1 MCSTKCITSHSTKSY
16 CERTTPNMKNNVKH
30 FLSLVM
36 AVAILFSLSVSA
48 FAAVTSEAT
57 IDFSRNG
64 SLSLYKYD
72 MTSASEDGVWNTE
85 SYVSTGLQNSEAE
98 QVLNPYAVQGVEF
111 TYLRVADISMFSGIV
126 NSESVSEVLYG
137 VRGTEQDMAWL
148 TALGLSAADC
158 FAPATETVDG
168 VTWYYYESDTLIAAL
183 RSKLDTNATEVKD
196 ALEAVVK
203 NNGGTAMPETNAFGH
218 SEVRNLELGLYL
230 VVETRVPENVVC
242 TTAPFFASL
251 PMTTIDGSE
260 WNYDL
265 VLYPKNA
272 TGGPTLEKTLREAP
286 VNSGTINVRDSHDG
300 YAHTSTA
307 SDGDVI
313 DYQIIS
319 RLPVITSKAS
329 YLTTYTFV
337 DTLCKGVTYNK
348 NDVKLEWFKDAA
360 CTQKI
365 TEWTEA
371 DKTAKFRVSYAA
383 GEDNSE
389 VMTISMTRSG
399 LAEIN
404 GAETVYGSDS
414 INSGYSECYVRIT
427 YTGTVNSDATVV
439 YGDGGNPNE
448 VVLEWRRTNTAYYD
462 TLNDCCH
469 LYTYGI
475 ELNKRFSDNAGDYAQ
490 VSFTVYNDT
499 DGYWLKARQ
508 DADGLYYVIGQA
520 AFEAEAT
527 SFVPNTET
535 GKLTIK
541 GMENDAYTITE
552 THTANGYTLLR
563 DSISVVI
570 TANESETV
578 CEVCGAALLT
588 ATATVNGKPVT
599 MLEDNGSVNALATFK
614 VVNTKGPDLPVTGD
628 DGVWRYGVYG
638 ILLMAAAACMIVLAI
653 RKKKPSKR

>member
-1 MCSTKCITSHSTKSY
+1 
-16 CERTTPNMKNNVKH
+16 MKTNVKRI
-30 FLSLVM
+30 F
-36 AVAILFSLSVSA
+36 AILMAISIFCSLSLSVSA
-48 FAAVTSEAT
+48 AAAADAT
-57 IDFSRNG
+57 IDFSRKG

-72 MTSASEDGVWNTE
+72 MTSAAEDGVWNTE

-111 TYLRVADISMFSGIV
+111 TYLRVADISIFSGIV
-126 NSESVSEVLYG
+126 NGESVSKVLYG

-158 FAPATETVDG
+158 FAHATKTVDG
-168 VTWYYYESDTLIAAL
+168 VTWYYYESDTLISAL
-183 RSKLDTNATEVKD
+183 RNKLDANATEIKN

-218 SEVRNLELGLYL
+218 SEAHDLDLGLYL

-272 TGGPTLEKTLREAP
+272 TGSPTLEKTLREAP
-286 VNSGTINVRDSHDG
+286 VNPGTINVRDSHDG
-300 YAHTSTA
+300 YAHTGTA

-313 DYQIIS
+313 DYRIIS

-337 DTLCKGVTYNK
+337 DTLCKGVSYNK

-365 TEWTEA
+365 TEWTET

-383 GEDNSE
+383 GEDDSE

-404 GAETVYGSDS
+404 DAKTVYGGDS
-414 INSGYSECYVRIT
+414 IYSGYSECYVRIT

-570 TANESETV
+570 TANESETF

-588 ATATVNGKPVT
+588 ASATVNGKPVT
-599 MLEDNGSVNALATFK
+599 MLEDNGSVNALATLT

-628 DGVWRYGVYG
+628 DGVWMYGVIGALMLAASAG
-638 ILLMAAAACMIVLAI
+638 IIIIAMK
-653 RKKKPSKR
+653 RKKPTNARR